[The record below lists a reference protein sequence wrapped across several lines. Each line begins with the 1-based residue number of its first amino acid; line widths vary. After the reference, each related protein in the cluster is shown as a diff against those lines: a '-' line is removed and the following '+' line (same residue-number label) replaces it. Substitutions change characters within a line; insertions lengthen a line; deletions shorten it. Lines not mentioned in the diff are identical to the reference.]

1 MKSLITLR
9 KQSASFRIVGSML
22 AIAALWLML
31 AAGDTPAYAQTPD
44 KVECPGS
51 WKLVST
57 SGPQERYYDALAYDS
72 ARRQVVLFGG
82 SDLANNRMG
91 DTWTWDGTVWIH
103 RADTGPSPRA
113 NPQMDFDTDQKRV
126 VLFGGTGTTGSPYQ
140 ENGDTWEWN
149 GTTWTQVAS
158 TGPPARNGG
167 ALAFDSGRHLS
178 VLYGGGVTFVGL
190 IFHDTWELQGNA
202 WKQRFPLA
210 GVTPGNRGLFGL
222 AYDSSRARTVLFGG
236 TDANFVSLGDTW
248 EWDGISWKQVAST
261 GPSNRRHA
269 ALAYDSAR
277 HRVVEFGGADPSGPT
292 YFDDTWEWNGVDWTQ
307 VATTGPSP
315 FGAFG
320 LAYDSARGKT
330 VIFGGITPQ
339 SALLQETWEWTGP
352 IYSCTGRIAGDLNCD
367 GRVDNDD
374 LTILKASLNE
384 AACSVSDPRD
394 LNHDGQI
401 TAEDAQALVGLCS
414 ELGCKTAAADLFL
427 RVIPSATVVHQ
438 GDLLTYAF
446 PVWNLGPDVAEG
458 EVLSNLQ
465 VPAGTTFDYVRIS
478 GTPGLGKCTTPPYG
492 GTGQIICHEGDGMA
506 PNTTWTVRLTVKV
519 TAPAGTVIT
528 ESAATMADTP
538 DPNLAN
544 NMATV
549 SLTVVP

>member
-1 MKSLITLR
+1 MKFPITHK
-9 KQSASFRIVGSML
+9 KQTASFKIVGLML
-22 AIAALWLML
+22 TIAPLWLML
-31 AAGDTPAYAQTPD
+31 AAGDTAAYAQTPD
-44 KVECPGS
+44 RVECPGS

-57 SGPQERYYDALAYDS
+57 SGPQERYYGALAYDS

-103 RADTGPSPRA
+103 SADTGPSPRA
-113 NPQMDFDTDQKRV
+113 IPQMDFDTDQNRV
-126 VLFGGTGTTGSPYQ
+126 VLFGGTGTPGDPFQ
-140 ENGDTWEWN
+140 DNGDTWEWN
-149 GTTWTQVAS
+149 GTTWTQVAA

-167 ALAFDSGRHLS
+167 ALAYDSRRHLS
-178 VLYGGGVTFVGL
+178 VLYGGGVTFVGT
-190 IFHDTWELQGNA
+190 IFHDTWELLGKDD

-222 AYDSSRARTVLFGG
+222 AYDSWRARTVLFGG
-236 TDANFVSLGDTW
+236 TDVNDVNLGDTW
-248 EWDGISWKQVAST
+248 EWDGIRWKQVAST
-261 GPSNRRHA
+261 GPSNRRHS

-277 HRVVEFGGADPSGPT
+277 HRVVEFSGADGQT
-292 YFDDTWEWNGVDWTQ
+292 FFGDTWEWNGVDWTQ

-315 FGAFG
+315 RAAIGF
-320 LAYDSARGKT
+320 AYDSARGKA
-330 VIFGGITPQ
+330 VSFGGLTPQ
-339 SALLQETWEWTGP
+339 GALLQETWEWTGP

-367 GRVDNDD
+367 SRVDNDD

-384 AACSVSDPRD
+384 AACSISDPRD

-401 TAEDAQALVGLCS
+401 TAEDAQALVGLCTK
-414 ELGCKTAAADLFL
+414 LGCKAAAADLFL
-427 RVIPSATVVHQ
+427 RIWPSATAVHQ

-478 GTPGLGKCTTPPYG
+478 GTPGLGTCTHPPFG

-528 ESAATMADTP
+528 ENAATMADTP

-544 NMATV
+544 NTATV
-549 SLTVVP
+549 SIKVQ